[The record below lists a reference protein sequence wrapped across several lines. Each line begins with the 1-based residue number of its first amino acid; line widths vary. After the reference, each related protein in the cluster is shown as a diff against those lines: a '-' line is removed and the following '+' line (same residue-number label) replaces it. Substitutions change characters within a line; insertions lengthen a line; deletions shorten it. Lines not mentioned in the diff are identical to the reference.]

1 MAKRP
6 RPRKRAKKSDEA
18 PDKHEQA
25 AIAQLTKHTKEYE
38 EQARKEE
45 ADDAAEP
52 AHGGAPLAP
61 SAEADDGASVSH
73 DAASAPAHVDAQAD
87 ASSDDEGKPQ
97 KKRKRTRKRRK
108 EAKPGPDPASVPG
121 LGEAA
126 QRAIAYAQTY
136 LRDRDAWKFS
146 KPRQNWLMRHILW
159 SERIFH
165 AAKQLADVADDTRR
179 TLPDDLQACIAPALQ
194 LPDEGAWIPDEH
206 VAVVAVY
213 LQSIMGLGKQVRDEE
228 DLPSA
233 CSKHSKLPQR
243 QACRTC
249 PKPHRKRPLRPHPA
263 APTPPSRAK
272 RPRLGRPTAVPPI
285 PLRRPPRR
293 RPPIRLCLCT
303 LMHVR
308 GMRCVLRVRRR
319 RCSGSKRARPLRNRY
334 TLLVEH
340 RTELVLALGRRRR
353 GWRVV
358 PGCRLASGTDA
369 RRVSPLAA
377 QDSPGA
383 ATRFRPLRE

>member
-38 EQARKEE
+38 EQARAEE

-52 AHGGAPLAP
+52 AHSGAPLAS
-61 SAEADDGASVSH
+61 SAGGDNGASVSH
-73 DAASAPAHVDAQAD
+73 NAASVPADVDAHAD
-87 ASSDDEGKPQ
+87 ASSDDESKPQ

-206 VAVVAVY
+206 VAVVARMLET
-213 LQSIMGLGKQVRDEE
+213 LQAAAEAGV
-228 DLPSA
+228 PSV
-233 CSKHSKLPQR
+233 PE
-243 QACRTC
+243 
-249 PKPHRKRPLRPHPA
+249 A
-263 APTPPSRAK
+263 APQAPPAPAS
-272 RPRLGRPTAVPPI
+272 
-285 PLRRPPRR
+285 
-293 RPPIRLCLCT
+293 
-303 LMHVR
+303 
-308 GMRCVLRVRRR
+308 
-319 RCSGSKRARPLRNRY
+319 
-334 TLLVEH
+334 
-340 RTELVLALGRRRR
+340 
-353 GWRVV
+353 
-358 PGCRLASGTDA
+358 SGTDA
-369 RRVSPLAA
+369 AESSEAPAA
-377 QDSPGA
+377 GSAGGGTSDTA
-383 ATRFRPLRE
+383 APATETPAADPAMSVHADACAWNALRAARAAETLQWIEARETAT